1 MSDPGL
7 HLPWRPLA
15 EVELFWT
22 KITQQVADGKELTDG
37 LALDAVLAFAS
48 VEGDQLTD
56 GEALEWIK
64 EIIGVWTK
72 GRQ

>member
-7 HLPWRPLA
+7 HLPWRSLA